1 MNNVPHPRAFTPF
14 LFLVA
19 PALLAGCGDG
29 PLGVSEA
36 PRSEAVTLASNATA
50 AAGRAAFATSCATC
64 HASRDGFDLAFFGF
78 ADSTI
83 VRRAVSHVD
92 TSTALRIVQHI
103 RALGVRPVGRSM
115 RPFQVP
121 TAASDVAFAQR
132 LFGRDAWPEALTEQ
146 ALLAMDPKRVAA
158 VVAFPVW
165 SDEATNLDW
174 MPGAPLPPSVQG
186 PPDGAVQK
194 ALAAYYAD
202 RTDQKLVRAVGALR
216 QAANN
221 KATGPCAQSEDGAL
235 ADPAV
240 CFEATRWIAGLGAQ
254 HALRTALD
262 LSKPVSG
269 STAVQDAFWDV
280 GQAAR
285 RGLVKNQRPVPN
297 AEANWVSWMYLGW
310 VLAPGNHASGYT
322 ASGLGRVGLPR
333 HATFVAL
340 RSMVARPAE
349 SPQPFADLA
358 TTAGQA
364 PMGWLPA
371 AYASGISALEARAA
385 RGWRPASE
393 TGRAEAREALDRAAA
408 TLTRRLGAK
417 KAEPLVARTRALG
430 AGLGA

>member
-1 MNNVPHPRAFTPF
+1 MSTVPHPRALAPF
-14 LFLVA
+14 LLLVA
-19 PALLAGCGDG
+19 PALLGGCGDG
-29 PLGVSEA
+29 PLGVIEA
-36 PRSEAVTLASNATA
+36 PRSEAVTLASNAAT
-50 AAGRAAFATSCATC
+50 AAGRAAFTTSCATC

-92 TSTALRIVQHI
+92 TSTALQIVQHI

-132 LFGRDAWPEALTEQ
+132 LFGRDAWPEALTER
-146 ALLAMDPKRVAA
+146 ALLALDPKRVAA
-158 VVAFPVW
+158 AVAFPVW

-174 MPGAPLPPSVQG
+174 MPGEPLPPSVQG
-186 PPDGAVQK
+186 PPDGAAQK
-194 ALAAYYAD
+194 ALRAYYAG
-202 RTDQKLVRAVGALR
+202 RTDLRLVRAVGALR

-221 KATGPCAQSEDGAL
+221 KATGPCAQSDDGAL

-240 CFEATRWIAGLGAQ
+240 CFEATRWIAALGAQ
-254 HALRTALD
+254 HALRTNLD
-262 LSKPVSG
+262 LSEPVSG

-285 RGLVKNQRPVPN
+285 RGLVKNKAPIPN
-297 AEANWVSWMYLGW
+297 AEANWVGWMYLGW

-340 RSMVARPAE
+340 RSLAARPAE
-349 SPQPFADLA
+349 SHQPFADLA
-358 TTAGQA
+358 TAAGQA
-364 PMGWLPA
+364 PVGWLPA
-371 AYASGISALEARAA
+371 AYATGISVLEARAV
-385 RGWRPASE
+385 RGWKPSGE
-393 TGRAEAREALDRAAA
+393 TGRAEAKAALERAAA
-408 TLTRRLGAK
+408 TLTRRLGAR
-417 KAEPLVARTRALG
+417 KAEPLLARTRALG
-430 AGLGA
+430 AGL